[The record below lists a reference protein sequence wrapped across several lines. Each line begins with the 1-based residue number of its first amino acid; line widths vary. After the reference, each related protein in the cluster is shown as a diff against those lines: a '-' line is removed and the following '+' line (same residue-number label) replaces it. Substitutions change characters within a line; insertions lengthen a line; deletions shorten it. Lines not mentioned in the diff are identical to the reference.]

1 MDLNALWDII
11 SPYITDASVVTAVT
25 TVIVVMTKIYSA
37 VKTAMAAQKATAEA
51 NKDQSQVVANAITK
65 ALPNT
70 VNLKIDKIVE
80 PYLKSLTA
88 SVVNKVSELEDKSDT
103 NEQKLDTVLQML
115 RCLKSVP
122 DNLKDEA
129 TALLKEKPVEE
140 VLTVDLKS
148 AVVEAASPV
157 KVDAA
162 SKYEPLE

>member
-11 SPYITDASVVTAVT
+11 RPYITDASVVTAVT

-51 NKDQSQVVANAITK
+51 NKDQSHAITK

-88 SVVNKVSELEDKSDT
+88 SVVSKVAELEDKSDT

-162 SKYEPLE
+162 NKYEPLE

>member
-1 MDLNALWDII
+1 MDLNALWEII
-11 SPYITDASVVTAVT
+11 RPYITDASVVTAVT

-37 VKTAMAAQKATAEA
+37 VKSAMAAQKATAEA
-51 NKDQSQVVANAITK
+51 NKDQSQVVASAITK

-80 PYLKSLTA
+80 PYLKSLTS
-88 SVVNKVSELEDKSDT
+88 SVVNKVAELEDKSDT

-115 RCLKSVP
+115 RCLKSIP

-129 TALLKEKPVEE
+129 SALLKEKPVEE

-148 AVVEAASPV
+148 AVVEAEEPTVTETAT
-157 KVDAA
+157 
-162 SKYEPLE
+162 KYEPLE